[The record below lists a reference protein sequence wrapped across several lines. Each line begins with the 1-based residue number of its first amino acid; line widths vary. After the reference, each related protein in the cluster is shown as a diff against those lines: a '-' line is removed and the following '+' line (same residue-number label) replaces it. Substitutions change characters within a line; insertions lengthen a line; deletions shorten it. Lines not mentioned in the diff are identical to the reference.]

1 MAYALEIDTPYI
13 MFMQYVYE
21 FSAFC
26 TSSVV
31 RMKNGTIVHDRN
43 LDFAFSPVMR
53 NITYIG
59 RFMDG
64 DKYLFDGVMFGGYN
78 GVMTGMRKGQFS
90 ISINERKPSWRSDPL
105 ELIKNFASLFAGYQ
119 QNTKLIRDTLTTCS
133 SYDCAFKHL
142 S

>member
-1 MAYALEIDTPYI
+1 MVQPEYFEEVDGMAYALEIDTPYI

-64 DKYLFDGVMFGGYN
+64 DKYLFDGVMFAGYN

-105 ELIKNFASLFAGYQ
+105 ELIKNFASLFAGY
-119 QNTKLIRDTLTTCS
+119 
-133 SYDCAFKHL
+133 
-142 S
+142 